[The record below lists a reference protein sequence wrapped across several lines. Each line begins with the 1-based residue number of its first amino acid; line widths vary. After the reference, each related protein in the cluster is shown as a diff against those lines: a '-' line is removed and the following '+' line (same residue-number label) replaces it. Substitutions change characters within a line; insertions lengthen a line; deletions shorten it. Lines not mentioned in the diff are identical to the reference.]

1 MFSPCP
7 NFRKSLLLP
16 SSCYVYPILKFTKL
30 LDCIKQSI
38 LYRLKFK
45 NKHPLNTYRCPRRK
59 KMFIFLRKAKMAP
72 LKTKYKQDKGKDS
85 GNHHAYTK
93 NQICLLLSKLKG
105 SIFH

>member
-1 MFSPCP
+1 
-7 NFRKSLLLP
+7 
-16 SSCYVYPILKFTKL
+16 
-30 LDCIKQSI
+30 
-38 LYRLKFK
+38 
-45 NKHPLNTYRCPRRK
+45 
-59 KMFIFLRKAKMAP
+59 MFIFLRKAKMAP